1 MKYLA
6 DRTRQNRQNPPLSI
20 NIFLKTMKMKVTKLT
35 KLDYSSLAL
44 GKISKSVLAGCKDY
58 IGVHSPHWTFFVRNI
73 SMRSHLNGEAGEGHL
88 RMCWLPMSPVCY
100 LLQPRHQ
107 LAVNGKASIKYIGA
121 HNHA

>member
-1 MKYLA
+1 MKYLSSQ
-6 DRTRQNRQNPPLSI
+6 TRQNRQNPPFSM
-20 NIFLKTMKMKVTKLT
+20 NIFSKCLESGVTKLT

-44 GKISKSVLAGCKDY
+44 SKISKSVLAGCKDY

-121 HNHA
+121 HSHA